1 VTAPAR
7 NRPPR
12 RLVLVHGASSGPW
25 VFEPWTGRFP
35 DFEMRVPDLQ
45 AGLAV
50 ERASMDDY
58 AEQVIAATGGPGAV
72 VVGWSMGGLVAM
84 LAAQQQR
91 LAALVLV
98 EPSQPRELGRHDPT
112 VVPTVGVYD
121 AETMYGPLPPG
132 TRHRPE
138 SRLALEERQRGITI
152 PLIDCPLLVI
162 ASSSYPTS
170 RGSDVVDHYGGE
182 LLEFPTLDHGSVIKA
197 PEVASA
203 ITTWL
208 RRQKHA
214 EH

>member
-1 VTAPAR
+1 MFPSDEATQ
-7 NRPPR
+7 
-12 RLVLVHGASSGPW
+12 RLVLVHGATSGPW
-25 VFEPWTGRFP
+25 VFEPWAGLFP
-35 DFEMRVPDLQ
+35 TFEVRVPDLQ
-45 AGLAV
+45 AGLVV
-50 ERASMDDY
+50 ERASMADY
-58 AEQVIAATGGPGAV
+58 AAQVIAATGGPGAV

-98 EPSQPRELGRHDPT
+98 EPSQPRELGRHDAT

-152 PLIDCPLLVI
+152 PRIDCPLLVV
-162 ASSSYPTS
+162 ASSSYPIS

-182 LLEFPTLDHGSVIKA
+182 LLEFPTLDHGSVIET

-203 ITTWL
+203 ITAWIQ
-208 RRQKHA
+208 RQEYA
-214 EH
+214 EQ